1 LSVRSSSTHA
11 CIFVGQSTS
20 AVLVATLRRA
30 PPPRYQAS
38 SGRATA
44 MSRDGATWPLLSS
57 SSGRLHHETFSSGR
71 HRRLTKRP
79 PPPTALQEVT
89 ATCFIWLDLKSSRL
103 HRLSFPSTARLPSP
117 ARLLSS
123 ARLVGSS
130 SSWLSSSRLSLG
142 QLICKKKEDYY
153 FVSVWLVLVA
163 FHQSENRNTRVL
175 KKCLPLLLLCSHRRH
190 GFFFDFFR
198 PCPSV
203 ALSGAFQW
211 HQLL

>member
-1 LSVRSSSTHA
+1 LSVRSSSTQA
-11 CIFVGQSTS
+11 CIFVAQSTS

-38 SGRATA
+38 SGRAAA

-57 SSGRLHHETFSSGR
+57 SSGRLHHETFSFGR
-71 HRRLTKRP
+71 RRRLTKRP

-89 ATCFIWLDLKSSRL
+89 AACFIWLDLKSSRL
-103 HRLSFPSTARLPSP
+103 HRLGFPSP

-142 QLICKKKEDYY
+142 QLICKKKEDYC
-153 FVSVWLVLVA
+153 FVSIWLVLVA

-175 KKCLPLLLLCSHRRH
+175 KKCLRLLLLCSHRHH

-198 PCPSV
+198 PYPSV
-203 ALSGAFQW
+203 VLSGAFQW